1 MLLVERQRGRPD
13 KPAMTQKEPR
23 PRAPTALLSK
33 AADVRLLA
41 LAQDAMVLQLFP
53 YGWQLPD
60 GSVMRE
66 AEYAGMAAAT
76 NASYW
81 RWINRDAQNAFLRK
95 CARRR

>member
-66 AEYAGMAAAT
+66 AT